1 VIATPPS
8 RIAVLWL
15 VLRDGRLVTWS
26 RVRGYSI
33 ILVIAYL
40 AVLVWTLTGPGDFDP
55 AGHPVGTDFVSFW
68 TASSL
73 TRLNLAAIYH
83 PEALAAAER
92 AAIGGTGHD
101 VGLYAWFYPPPALLL
116 VWPLALLPYLW
127 SLLAWLIAGMAAYL
141 ATIRGILPDRSAM
154 LAALA
159 FPAVFVTASHG
170 QNAFITTALLGG
182 ALLALERRPAVAGV
196 LIGALAFKPQLGI
209 LIPVALIA
217 GGHWRA
223 IVAAA
228 ITLAV
233 TAAVTLAAFGADIW
247 QDFAATAE
255 LSRQTLEQG
264 LVPFYKIQS
273 VFAMARGLGLGVP
286 VATIAQGL
294 ATLASALIVIRVWR
308 KPGPQDI
315 KNAVL
320 VVAGLLATPFAL
332 DYDLLLLAL
341 PIAWLSARA
350 LRDGAPPFE
359 LTLLAALFLLPLI
372 ARPFASVTHLSL
384 TPFALT
390 AFLALIS
397 RRADAATDAGSEIS
411 RRRPTEATD

>member
-1 VIATPPS
+1 
-8 RIAVLWL
+8 L
-15 VLRDGRLVTWS
+15 V
-26 RVRGYSI
+26 
-33 ILVIAYL
+33 AYL
-40 AVLVWTLTGPGDFDP
+40 AVLVWNLSGPGDFDP

-68 TASSL
+68 TVSSL
-73 TRLNLAAIYH
+73 TRHDLAAIYH
-83 PEALAAAER
+83 PDALAAAER
-92 AAIGGTGHD
+92 AAICGTGHD
-101 VGLYAWFYPPPALLL
+101 IGFYAWFYPPPALLL

-127 SLLAWLIAGMAAYL
+127 ALLAWLIAGMAAYL
-141 ATIRGILPDRSAM
+141 ATIRAILPDRRAM

-170 QNAFITTALLGG
+170 QNALVTTALLGG
-182 ALLALERRPAVAGV
+182 ALLSLERRPAVAGI

-217 GGHWRA
+217 GRHWRA
-223 IVAAA
+223 LAAAA
-228 ITLAV
+228 ITVAV
-233 TAAVTLAAFGADIW
+233 TATVTLAAFGAPIW
-247 QDFAATAE
+247 RDFAANAA

-273 VFAMARGLGLGVP
+273 VFAMARGLGLAIP
-286 VATIAQGL
+286 VATFAQGL
-294 ATLASALIVIRVWR
+294 ATIASGLTVIHVWR

-350 LRDGAPPFE
+350 LRDGATPFE
-359 LTLLAALFLLPLI
+359 LSLLAALFLLPLI

-384 TPFALT
+384 TPFALA
-390 AFLALIS
+390 AFLAVIW
-397 RRADAATDAGSEIS
+397 RRVGAATDAGSGIS